1 MTRDN
6 NPDRL
11 DDGARA
17 EAEMKER
24 EAPAS
29 ATESLLADARE
40 ALSYSAMGLRR
51 IHDALV
57 RPGPKQAVGEMVEH
71 FMTKAD
77 ATLSRLKP
85 GEKGGGE

>member
-29 ATESLLADARE
+29 ATESLLAEAIE
-40 ALSYSAMGLRR
+40 ALEPFAASPRGLEITIAQLDRAR
-51 IHDALV
+51 
-57 RPGPKQAVGEMVEH
+57 
-71 FMTKAD
+71 

-85 GEKGGGE
+85 GEKGGE